1 MTFYAVVVFS
11 FGYDFLYKYIVGHY
25 DTRADNS
32 NIMGEKTK
40 QKKKDWEMSASKIL
54 MPLSNKF

>member
-25 DTRADNS
+25 DTIADNS
-32 NIMGEKTK
+32 NIMGKKTK
-40 QKKKDWEMSASKIL
+40 QKRKIEKCPHL
-54 MPLSNKF
+54 KF